1 MQSSKPTH
9 FKLLATAIMTVA
21 LGYVAQPAL
30 AQDTTGANTPHTSG
44 PTGTPHTTGD
54 GGSADTTGAIRQ
66 GDQVDGGMA
75 GTDVTRVDDVNRNSV
90 DAEEFFEEASAMGV
104 AEITTSQKAL
114 QQSENAEVK
123 AFAEMMIKDHADA
136 NEKMA
141 DMAAE
146 KGLEISDEAGL
157 MDRART
163 WILERRD
170 GESFDDAYAN
180 NQVAAHERTIELF
193 ERATRSDD
201 AEVAA
206 FAKETLPKLQEH
218 LEEARK
224 LVQSTP
230 DT

>member
-1 MQSSKPTH
+1 MQSSKPTQ
-9 FKLLATAIMTVA
+9 FKLLAAAVMTVA
-21 LGYVAQPAL
+21 LGYVAQPAF
-30 AQDTTGANTPHTSG
+30 AQDVSNDRAPQTSG
-44 PTGTPHTTGD
+44 PTGTPATTGD

-75 GTDVTRVDDVNRNSV
+75 GTDANRDSI
-90 DAEEFFEEASAMGV
+90 DAEDFFEEASALGV
-104 AEITTSQKAL
+104 AEIETGQKAL
-114 QQSENAEVK
+114 QESENAEVR
-123 AFAEMMIKDHADA
+123 AFAERMIKDHAAA

-141 DMAAE
+141 KIAAD
-146 KGLEISDEAGL
+146 KGVEISDEAKL

-163 WILERRD
+163 MILEARD
-170 GESFDDAYAN
+170 GESFDAAYAN

-193 ERATRSDD
+193 ERASRSED

-206 FAKETLPKLQEH
+206 FAKETLPKLKEH

>member
-1 MQSSKPTH
+1 MPSSKPTH

-30 AQDTTGANTPHTSG
+30 AQDTTGANAPHTSG

-75 GTDVTRVDDVNRNSV
+75 GTDVNRDSI
-90 DAEEFFEEASAMGV
+90 DAEDFFEEASAMGV
-104 AEITTSQKAL
+104 AEIETSQKAL

-123 AFAEMMIKDHADA
+123 AFAERMIKDHAEA

-141 DMAAE
+141 EMAAE
-146 KGLEISDEAGL
+146 KNLEISDEAGL
-157 MDRART
+157 MDRARA
-163 WILERRD
+163 WILEARD

-180 NQVAAHERTIELF
+180 NQVAAHERSIELF

-206 FAKETLPKLQEH
+206 FAEKTLPKLKEH

>member
-1 MQSSKPTH
+1 MPSSKPKH
-9 FKLLATAIMTVA
+9 LKLLATAIMTVA
-21 LGYVAQPAL
+21 LGYVASPAI
-30 AQDTTGANTPHTSG
+30 AQDMTNDRAPQTSG
-44 PTGTPHTTGD
+44 PTGTPATTGD
-54 GGSADTTGAIRQ
+54 GGSADSTGAINR

-75 GTDVTRVDDVNRNSV
+75 GTDANRDSI
-90 DAEEFFEEASAMGV
+90 DAEDFLEEASAMGV
-104 AEITTSQKAL
+104 AEIETGQKAL
-114 QQSENAEVK
+114 EESQNAEVR
-123 AFAEMMIKDHADA
+123 AFAERMIKDHAAA

-141 DMAAE
+141 KLAAD
-146 KGLEISDEAGL
+146 KDLEISDEAKL
-157 MDRART
+157 MDKART
-163 WILERRD
+163 MILDARE

-193 ERATRSDD
+193 ERATRSED

-206 FAKETLPKLQEH
+206 FAKDTLPKLKEH

>member
-30 AQDTTGANTPHTSG
+30 AQDTTGANAPHTSG

-54 GGSADTTGAIRQ
+54 GGSADTTGAIRR

-75 GTDVTRVDDVNRNSV
+75 GTDANRDSV
-90 DAEEFFEEASAMGV
+90 DAEEFFEEASALGV
-104 AEITTSQKAL
+104 AQITTSQKAL
-114 QQSENAEVK
+114 QQSDNAEVN
-123 AFAEMMIKDHADA
+123 AFAERMIKEHAAA

-157 MDRART
+157 MDRARA
-163 WILERRD
+163 WILEARD
-170 GESFDDAYAN
+170 GESFDAAYAN

-193 ERATRSDD
+193 ERATRSED

-206 FAKETLPKLQEH
+206 FAEKTLPKLQEH

>member
-1 MQSSKPTH
+1 MKSSKPTH
-9 FKLLATAIMTVA
+9 LKLLATAVMTVA
-21 LGYVAQPAL
+21 LGYVAQPAF
-30 AQDTTGANTPHTSG
+30 AQDPTTGDSAPQTSG
-44 PTGTPHTTGD
+44 PTGTPATTGD
-54 GGSADTTGAIRQ
+54 GGSADTTGAIRNN
-66 GDQVDGGMA
+66 DQVDGGMA
-75 GTDVTRVDDVNRNSV
+75 GTDANRDSI
-90 DAEEFFEEASAMGV
+90 DGEDFLEEASALGV
-104 AEITTSQKAL
+104 AEIETAQKAL

-123 AFAEMMIKDHADA
+123 AFAERMIKDHAAA

-141 DMAAE
+141 ELASS
-146 KGLEISDEAGL
+146 KGWEISDEAKL
-157 MDRART
+157 MDKARAM
-163 WILERRD
+163 ILEARD

-206 FAKETLPKLQEH
+206 FAKETLPKLKEH
-218 LEEARK
+218 LEHARK

>member
-1 MQSSKPTH
+1 MSRSKPTH

-30 AQDTTGANTPHTSG
+30 AQDTTGNRAPHTSG
-44 PTGTPHTTGD
+44 PTGTPATTGD
-54 GGSADTTGAIRQ
+54 GGSADPTGAIRQ

-75 GTDVTRVDDVNRNSV
+75 GTDVNRDSV
-90 DAEEFFEEASAMGV
+90 DAEDFFEEASAMGV
-104 AEITTSQKAL
+104 AEIETSQKAL
-114 QQSENAEVK
+114 QQSDNAEVK
-123 AFAEMMIKDHADA
+123 AFAERMIKDHAEA

-141 DMAAE
+141 EMAAN
-146 KGLEISDEAGL
+146 KDLEISEKAKL
-157 MDRART
+157 MDRARA
-163 WILERRD
+163 WILEARD
-170 GESFDDAYAN
+170 GESFDAAYAN

-206 FAKETLPKLQEH
+206 FAEETLPKLKEH

>member
-1 MQSSKPTH
+1 MPSSKPTH

-30 AQDTTGANTPHTSG
+30 AQDTTGANAPHTSG

-54 GGSADTTGAIRQ
+54 GGSADTTGAIRR

-75 GTDVTRVDDVNRNSV
+75 GTDVNRDSI

-104 AEITTSQKAL
+104 AEIETSQKAL
-114 QQSENAEVK
+114 QQSDNAEVK
-123 AFAEMMIKDHADA
+123 AFAEMMIKDHAEA

-146 KGLEISDEAGL
+146 KGLEVSDEAGL
-157 MDRART
+157 MDRARA
-163 WILERRD
+163 WILEARD

-180 NQVAAHERTIELF
+180 NQVAAHERSIELF
-193 ERATRSDD
+193 ERASRSDD

-206 FAKETLPKLQEH
+206 FAEKTLPKLKEH
-218 LEEARK
+218 LEGARK

>member
-1 MQSSKPTH
+1 MPSSKPKH
-9 FKLLATAIMTVA
+9 LKLLATAIMTVA
-21 LGYVAQPAL
+21 LGYVASPAI
-30 AQDTTGANTPHTSG
+30 AQDMTNDRAPQTSG
-44 PTGTPHTTGD
+44 PTGTPATTGD
-54 GGSADTTGAIRQ
+54 GGSADSTGAINR

-75 GTDVTRVDDVNRNSV
+75 GTDANRDSI
-90 DAEEFFEEASAMGV
+90 DAEDFLEEASAMGV
-104 AEITTSQKAL
+104 AEIETGQKAL
-114 QQSENAEVK
+114 EESQNAEVR
-123 AFAEMMIKDHADA
+123 AFAERMIKDHAAA

-141 DMAAE
+141 KLAAD
-146 KGLEISDEAGL
+146 KDLEISDEAKL
-157 MDRART
+157 MDKART
-163 WILERRD
+163 MILDARE

-193 ERATRSDD
+193 EHATRSED

-206 FAKETLPKLQEH
+206 FAKDTLPKLKEH

>member
-1 MQSSKPTH
+1 MKSSKPTH
-9 FKLLATAIMTVA
+9 YKLLATAIMTVA

-30 AQDTTGANTPHTSG
+30 AQDVSNDRAPHTSG

-54 GGSADTTGAIRQ
+54 GGSADTTGAINR

-75 GTDVTRVDDVNRNSV
+75 GTDVNNDTIEAGD
-90 DAEEFFEEASAMGV
+90 FLEEASAMGV
-104 AEITTSQKAL
+104 AEIETAKTAL
-114 QQSENAEVK
+114 EQSKNAEVR
-123 AFAEMMIKDHADA
+123 AFAERMIKDHAAA

-141 DMAAE
+141 KLATDQDV
-146 KGLEISDEAGL
+146 EISDEAKL
-157 MDRART
+157 MDKARAM
-163 WILERRD
+163 ILEARD
-170 GESFDDAYAN
+170 GESFDAAYAN
-180 NQVAAHERTIELF
+180 NQVGAHERSIELF
-193 ERATRSDD
+193 ERAARSDN

-206 FAKETLPKLQEH
+206 FAKNTLPKLKEH